1 MSAWA
6 GQGSPPDTAATAPKA
21 RLALDA
27 HEQPTMGSGGCAPF
41 GEQPPC
47 VLYRRSEHDK
57 RLGNAKEA
65 RERALY
71 GVLEALVVREVVF
84 CRRKAYGG
92 FLRPLRGKE
101 GTERETARA
110 KSCR

>member
-1 MSAWA
+1 MSGSRVA
-6 GQGSPPDTAATAPKA
+6 GFTGDRALG
-21 RLALDA
+21 RGEALDA
-27 HEQPTMGSGGCAPF
+27 LTTPTMGSGGCAPL
-41 GEQPPC
+41 GAQPPC

-71 GVLEALVVREVVF
+71 GVLEALDDREVVF

-92 FLRPLRGKE
+92 FLRPLRGM

>member
-1 MSAWA
+1 MYAL
-6 GQGSPPDTAATAPKA
+6 AA
-21 RLALDA
+21 RW
-27 HEQPTMGSGGCAPF
+27 M
-41 GEQPPC
+41 
-47 VLYRRSEHDK
+47 EHQ
-57 RLGNAKEA
+57 RLGNAIEA

-71 GVLEALVVREVVF
+71 GVLEALDDREVVF

-92 FLRPLRGKE
+92 FLRPLRGM